1 MTKIKDDLYLVKP
14 GRVIYDTEGVV
25 HHASSSVVLID
36 DDPIILVDTGLGE
49 DWPIIKAGINEAGVR
64 PSEIDIIVNTHLHP
78 DHIGCNDKFKAK
90 QYAHPK
96 EIQRVNARG
105 YIPCKKEI
113 SKRTFIL
120 ETPGHVD
127 GHISVIFEK
136 VVMAGDA
143 IPTRDHYARRLI
155 PRIHTDAEK
164 AMESLLKILEIAEI
178 IVPGHDGP
186 IKSRSRKSSHQAYF

>member
-1 MTKIKDDLYLVKP
+1 MIKIKDDLYLVKP
-14 GRVIYDTEGVV
+14 GKAIYDAEGVI
-25 HHASSSVVLID
+25 HYASSSVVLID
-36 DDPIILVDTGLGE
+36 DGPLILVDTGLGE
-49 DWPIIKAGINEAGVR
+49 DWPTIKARIEEAGFR

-78 DHIGCNDKFKAK
+78 DHIGCNDKFKAI

-127 GHISVIFEK
+127 GHISMIFEK

-164 AMESLLKILEIAEI
+164 AMESLIKILEIAEI
-178 IVPGHDGP
+178 IVPGHDEP
-186 IKSRSRKSSHQAYF
+186 IKLPSRRSSRQAYF